1 MILPRELVGPRESM
15 QERLLVRRFSLRYLG
30 PMQRWIA
37 VLALPL
43 VLFAT
48 SAMAQEIKTLETGKI
63 WSAYT
68 VPEKGGPTCYLVG
81 KPASSDPASV
91 PRSRVDAMISHRVG
105 EKAYNVVTFNLGY
118 AAKKDAKAELVIDGK
133 KYALFVDNDAAWTA
147 SAATDKAV
155 TEALARGKTA
165 VVKAAS
171 ARGTATTDTYDL
183 TGFGQALKA
192 IDTACKVRR

>member
-1 MILPRELVGPRESM
+1 
-15 QERLLVRRFSLRYLG
+15 
-30 PMQRWIA
+30 MQRWIA

-48 SAMAQEIKTLETGKI
+48 SAMAQEIKTLESGKI

-68 VPEKGGPTCYLVG
+68 APEKGGPTCYLVG
-81 KPASSDPASV
+81 KPASSEPASV
-91 PRSRVDAMISHRVG
+91 PRSRVEAMVSHRVG

-155 TEALARGKTA
+155 TEALARGKSA

-171 ARGTATTDTYDL
+171 AHGTATADTYDL
-183 TGFGQALKA
+183 AGFGQALKA
-192 IDTACKVRR
+192 IDTACKVKR